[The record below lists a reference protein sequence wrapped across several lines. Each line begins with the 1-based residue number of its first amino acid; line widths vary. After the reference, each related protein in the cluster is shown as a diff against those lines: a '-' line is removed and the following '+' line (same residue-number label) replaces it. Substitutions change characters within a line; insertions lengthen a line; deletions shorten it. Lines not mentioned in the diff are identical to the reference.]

1 MKYLFILFLFVLS
14 FHPNIFAQALPHDT
28 STDYNKLYKAVTEEY
43 GFDQVLVNGIFYQD
57 KYWNKVGHPFF
68 LEDQLYKGTL
78 LFRGKEYKSI
88 EMKFDIYNQQLI
100 LYIQNNNS
108 VVWIVPP
115 NDFISAFSLGD
126 KFFSKYIIQGEPGF
140 YQVVFDTEKLKC
152 LYYWFKQIH
161 DTSNGGNSGST
172 DFSDSEKRNYLK
184 IDGLFKKFK
193 NNRSFT
199 ELFPKEIKGSVRQ
212 YIKTNHI
219 KVTKSSDERI
229 TELLTYCNSLL

>member
-1 MKYLFILFLFVLS
+1 MKYLFVLSLFVLS
-14 FHPNIFAQALPHDT
+14 FHPNVFAQALPHDA

-126 KFFSKYIIQGEPGF
+126 KFFSKYNFGGEPRF
-140 YQVVFDTEKLKC
+140 FQVISDTEKIKC
-152 LYYWFKQIH
+152 LYYWYKKMH
-161 DTSNGGNSGST
+161 ESYENGRYIT
-172 DFSDSEKRNYLK
+172 YEFFDSEKKSYLMLNGSFL
-184 IDGLFKKFK
+184 IYR
-193 NNRSFT
+193 NNRSFIET
-199 ELFPKEIKGSVRQ
+199 LPGEIVAQVRK
-212 YIKTNHI
+212 YIKSNHI
-219 KVTKSSDERI
+219 RVNKSSDKEI
-229 TELLTYCNSLL
+229 SELIVYCNSLL